1 MVPIF
6 YFVCKL
12 KVKLF
17 TKSEGQIL
25 ELESSEIKKKD
36 FFLEIAN
43 LDSGRE
49 S

>member
-6 YFVCKL
+6 YFLCKL

-25 ELESSEIKKKD
+25 ELESFEKKKKNKLWFVLFV
-36 FFLEIAN
+36 FFF
-43 LDSGRE
+43 
-49 S
+49 

>member
-25 ELESSEIKKKD
+25 ELESSKIKKKKK
-36 FFLEIAN
+36 FFGN
-43 LDSGRE
+43 SQSG
-49 S
+49 